1 MNYFPGIALSILF
14 ALLIGFIFHF
24 WKGGGIFRL
33 LFILGLSMLGFGMG
47 QWLGLSL
54 NSNFLRVG
62 WVYLGFGILGST
74 LFSFLAIWLT
84 NIRLDKQEK

>member
-47 QWLGLSL
+47 QWLSL